1 MSEEENKN
9 VIQPEVDEVEVEV
22 VDSQEAATATTKE
35 DELESYTKGV
45 SKRINKLNERN
56 RLAEE
61 KAARLELALQEK
73 EQLVNSYYNH
83 AAQSQANLLAK
94 EEEAVQSKEREAD
107 ELYKKAHAS
116 GDAGLMSK
124 ADTLKSE
131 LAIQKEKVRI
141 AKQKQEQSFQQQP
154 VQQQPVQQQPVQQA
168 QPEVQPSE
176 QALEWKANKKWFG
189 DQTDAN
195 NVQATQFAMF
205 THYNLINEGY
215 EADSDEYYQELDS
228 RIYKVY
234 PDLESGEV
242 EQKEGR
248 PAVQRVASAS
258 VGSRQKTQGKKN
270 GVTFS
275 KAEVERLRGLKPHN
289 MSEDMWLKS
298 VAKEKQ
304 KIATREAK

>member
-1 MSEEENKN
+1 MSEEINKN
-9 VIQPEVDEVEVEV
+9 EIQPEVDEVEVEV
-22 VDSQEAATATTKE
+22 VDSQEATTAATNE

-56 RLAEE
+56 RIAEE
-61 KAARLELALQEK
+61 KAANLEAALQQKQAE
-73 EQLVNSYYNH
+73 VNNYYQH
-83 AAQSQANLLAK
+83 AVKSQADLLSK
-94 EEEAVQSKEREAD
+94 EEENIVTKEREAD

-131 LAIQKEKVRI
+131 LAIQKEKVKI
-141 AKQKQEQSFQQQP
+141 AKQKQEQS
-154 VQQQPVQQQPVQQA
+154 VQQQSVQQQSVQQV
-168 QPEVQPSE
+168 QPQAQPSE

>member
-1 MSEEENKN
+1 MSEEINKN
-9 VIQPEVDEVEVEV
+9 EIQPEVDEVEVEV
-22 VDSQEAATATTKE
+22 VDSQEATTAATNE

-56 RLAEE
+56 RIAEE
-61 KAARLELALQEK
+61 KAANLEAALQQKQAE
-73 EQLVNSYYNH
+73 VNNYYQH
-83 AAQSQANLLAK
+83 AVKSQADLLSK
-94 EEEAVQSKEREAD
+94 EEENIVTKEREAD

-131 LAIQKEKVRI
+131 LAIQKEKVKI
-141 AKQKQEQSFQQQP
+141 AKQKQEQS
-154 VQQQPVQQQPVQQA
+154 VQQQSVQQVQPQA
-168 QPEVQPSE
+168 QPSE

-189 DQTDAN
+189 DQTDPN

-215 EADSDEYYQELDS
+215 EADSDDYYQELDS

-234 PDLESGEV
+234 PGLESGEV

>member
-1 MSEEENKN
+1 MSEEINKN
-9 VIQPEVDEVEVEV
+9 EIQPEVDEVEVEV
-22 VDSQEAATATTKE
+22 VDSQEATTAATKE

-56 RLAEE
+56 RIAEE
-61 KAARLELALQEK
+61 KAANLEAALQQKQAE
-73 EQLVNSYYNH
+73 VNNYYQH
-83 AAQSQANLLAK
+83 AVKSQADLLSK
-94 EEEAVQSKEREAD
+94 EEENIVTKEREAD

-131 LAIQKEKVRI
+131 LAIQKEKVKI
-141 AKQKQEQSFQQQP
+141 AKQKQEQS
-154 VQQQPVQQQPVQQA
+154 VQQQPVQQTQQA
-168 QPEVQPSE
+168 ESQVQPQAQAQPSE
-176 QALEWKANKKWFG
+176 QALEWKANKQWFG

-195 NVQATQFAMF
+195 NAQATQFAMF

-275 KAEVERLRGLKPHN
+275 KSEVERLRGLKPHN

>member
-1 MSEEENKN
+1 MSEEINKN
-9 VIQPEVDEVEVEV
+9 EIQPEVDEVEVEV
-22 VDSQEAATATTKE
+22 VDSQEATTAATNE

-56 RLAEE
+56 RIAEE
-61 KAARLELALQEK
+61 KAANLEAALQQKQAE
-73 EQLVNSYYNH
+73 VNNYYQH
-83 AAQSQANLLAK
+83 AVKSQADLLSK
-94 EEEAVQSKEREAD
+94 EEENIVTKEREAD

-131 LAIQKEKVRI
+131 LAIQKEKVKI
-141 AKQKQEQSFQQQP
+141 AKQKQEQS
-154 VQQQPVQQQPVQQA
+154 VQQQSVQQQSVQQV
-168 QPEVQPSE
+168 QPQAQPSE

-189 DQTDAN
+189 DQTDPN

-215 EADSDEYYQELDS
+215 EADSDDYYQELDS

-234 PDLESGEV
+234 PGLESGEV

-258 VGSRQKTQGKKN
+258 GGSRQKTQGKKN